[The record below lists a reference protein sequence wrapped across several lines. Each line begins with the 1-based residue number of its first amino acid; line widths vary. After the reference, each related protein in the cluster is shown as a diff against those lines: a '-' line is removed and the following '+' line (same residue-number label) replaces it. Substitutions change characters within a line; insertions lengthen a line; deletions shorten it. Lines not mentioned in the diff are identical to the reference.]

1 MVSDLIFEDSC
12 ANEEIGEEYIVNRAV
27 KAMIDCFIV

>member
-12 ANEEIGEEYIVNRAV
+12 ANEDIGVEYIVNRAV
-27 KAMIDCFIV
+27 KAIIDCLIV